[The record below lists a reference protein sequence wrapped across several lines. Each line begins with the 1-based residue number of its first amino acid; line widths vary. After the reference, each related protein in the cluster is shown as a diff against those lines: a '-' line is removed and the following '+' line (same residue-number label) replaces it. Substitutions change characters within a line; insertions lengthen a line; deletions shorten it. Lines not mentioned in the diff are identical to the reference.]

1 MEDKKKQELEK
12 LYALRAGLS
21 LISQNSDALDNDRK
35 KMNEVRTTTYNNY
48 EPVYKGME
56 KKDVDESISE
66 TLFEGERI
74 QTGLSKMLVDTH
86 KELKRDSRSALFFT
100 RKCLPAV
107 RDGIMDF
114 VDNIVGDNIDILPIV
129 ALIVFV
135 LLFPPITIVLV
146 AFDIIAF
153 PFVLFS
159 PKRIKKSHLYK
170 AIAKD
175 KHFKDIKYIAR
186 KGDNIDQMSMQVI
199 TENLHNLK
207 KPLDASDYKYTSL
220 DKKLIARHNLLS
232 ATTIIKL
239 KQIWGQICEIQRQ
252 EGYEEIERQKEE
264 HKNECM
270 EWRVQQDKRIEN
282 YNRNLTESKS
292 LISRLC
298 IESNAISDAMKSSYS
313 SMLDMRDWE
322 NLDLIIYYYET
333 GRADSIKEA
342 LQLVDVER
350 RNNNLINCIQQAS
363 NEIYDSIKS
372 GVQQLG
378 TAMVQG
384 FQYLSSQIEAQRTQL
399 SSNITQLGNN
409 MDKSLNK
416 VSASIGGVVTQQ
428 ALSNALLAKA
438 NVSSKEMVE
447 QMKKLNLKVK

>member
-107 RDGIMDF
+107 SEGIMD
-114 VDNIVGDNIDILPIV
+114 VIDNIIGDNFDILPIV
-129 ALIVFV
+129 TLIAFV

-146 AFDIIAF
+146 AFDLIAF

-159 PKRIKKSHLYK
+159 PKRIKKLFLYK

-186 KGDNIDQMSMQVI
+186 RGDDIDQMSMQVI
-199 TENLHNLK
+199 KENLHNLK
-207 KPLDASDYKYTSL
+207 KTLDASDYKYTSL
-220 DKKLIARHNLLS
+220 DKKLFARHNLLS

-298 IESNAISDAMKSSYS
+298 LESNAISDAMKSSYS

-384 FQYLSSQIEAQRTQL
+384 FQFLSSQIEAQRTQL